1 LEIRPDLGEKA
12 ASLKL
17 PFFIRI
23 HLKNRILVQDRGG
36 AEFETAGILL
46 YVEDLKRGTNKDIG
60 PKDIFEM
67 GSNKFRC
74 CPAQAKIDSPRPIFI

>member
-1 LEIRPDLGEKA
+1 
-12 ASLKL
+12 
-17 PFFIRI
+17 
-23 HLKNRILVQDRGG
+23 LVQDRGG

-67 GSNKFRC
+67 GSTKFWNLLFDF
-74 CPAQAKIDSPRPIFI
+74 KKFSGLFIILVIQIEI